1 MSEETKLLR
10 NRCEGWGG
18 GNQVSRARDRKV
30 SRRLPKRKPEN
41 IPGILSLD
49 YKPEVKGFEV

>member
-10 NRCEGWGG
+10 NRCEGWGD
-18 GNQVSRARDRKV
+18 GNQVSRTRDRKV
-30 SRRLPKRKPEN
+30 SRLPKKRPEN

-49 YKPEVKGFEV
+49 YKPEVEGFEV